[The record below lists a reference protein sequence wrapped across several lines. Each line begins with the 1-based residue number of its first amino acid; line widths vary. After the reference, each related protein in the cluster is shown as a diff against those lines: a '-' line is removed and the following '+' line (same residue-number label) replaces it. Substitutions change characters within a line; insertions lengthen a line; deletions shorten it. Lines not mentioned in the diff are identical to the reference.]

1 MDKPATYRITVKGV
15 VPKAWIDR
23 LGGMQ
28 IVAGSPTGSTLEGWL
43 PDQAA
48 LKGVLDTLYDIHL
61 PIEAITRL

>member
-1 MDKPATYRITVKGV
+1 MDKPATYRIIVHGI
-15 VPKAWIDR
+15 VPENWIDR

-28 IVAGSPTGSTLEGWL
+28 IVAGSTTGSTLEGWL

-48 LKGVLDTLYDIHL
+48 LKGVLDSLYDIHI